1 MKSSLRIE
9 EESVMTAPEFAER
22 YNAKRSGNNW
32 MMKCPAHDDS
42 SASLSIRE
50 GKDGC
55 VLLHCF
61 AGCTLDAILSALEL
75 SKRDLFPDEMRK
87 FASANSQQRQHQS
100 KTKSQ
105 KPTFATLDSAI
116 VSERLRLNKHGLNMR
131 ETRRDWYQ
139 DAEGNDYFVMVR
151 FDSDEKKT

>member
-1 MKSSLRIE
+1 
-9 EESVMTAPEFAER
+9 VTASEFAER

-32 MMKCPAHDDS
+32 MMKCPAHDDR

-50 GKDGC
+50 GNGGC

-87 FASANSQQRQHQS
+87 FASTTNSQQS
-100 KTKSQ
+100 KSESKRR
-105 KPTFATLDSAI
+105 TFSTLDYAI
-116 VSERLRLNKHGLNMR
+116 ACERLRLLNLLGPNVR
-131 ETRRDWYQ
+131 ETRRDWYH
-139 DAEGNDYFVMVR
+139 DAEGNDRFVVVR